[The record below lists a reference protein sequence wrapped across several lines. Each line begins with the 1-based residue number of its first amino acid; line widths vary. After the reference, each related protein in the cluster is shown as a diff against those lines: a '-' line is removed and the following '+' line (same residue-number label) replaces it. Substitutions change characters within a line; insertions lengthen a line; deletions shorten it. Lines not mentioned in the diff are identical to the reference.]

1 MPKYVHLLPS
11 AFNCAKCA
19 LHKDICII
27 ANIQLRLRPHED
39 ATFHVT
45 YGKFLSYNIL
55 VSFCLSHRA
64 AGNKLDI
71 CLKHKF
77 ELSDNF
83 DLLHHPN
90 PCSDKNAF
98 YCLSVLRNHYEEVG
112 HEVIE
117 KRRKLDWRSLQTAEE
132 LARQVNCD

>member
-1 MPKYVHLLPS
+1 MPKYVHLDPS

-45 YGKFLSYNIL
+45 YGKFLSYSIL
-55 VSFCLSHRA
+55 VSFCLSHKA

-83 DLLHHPN
+83 DLLHHDLQRVRTIHPN

-98 YCLSVLRNHYEEVG
+98 YCLSVLRHHYEEVG
-112 HEVIE
+112 HEVM
-117 KRRKLDWRSLQTAEE
+117 KKLVMRL
-132 LARQVNCD
+132 